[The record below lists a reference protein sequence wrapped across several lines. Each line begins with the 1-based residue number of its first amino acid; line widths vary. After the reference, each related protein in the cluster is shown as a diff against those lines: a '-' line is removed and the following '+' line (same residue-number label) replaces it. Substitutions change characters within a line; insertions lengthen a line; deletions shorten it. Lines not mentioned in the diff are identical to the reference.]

1 MQRIKEL
8 IDQISKMIIRT
19 VTGSYKGTITPK
31 VKDEIVALLEK
42 SSDDVIR
49 GTKKIEDQT
58 AELKKISKYLDDA
71 DEKAGISTKEEL
83 PDNVT
88 RIDDFIKRKADE
100 IDDTPKEGILKAG
113 ESIPTK
119 PLDDADEFAKKNFPE
134 AIDPEEAAL
143 VAKGALNIAL
153 EELAKKT
160 GTTVEEAKQALIEGA
175 NQAYLPSSSKRMT
188 EDNVEGLLS
197 YILSQQKMGNE
208 NDLLRDIIDYA
219 DSPRLDKFKD
229 TAKKIIAGEENPA
242 DLGFAKEVP
251 LDPGPLS
258 KAEAEIEFLFESK
271 NTKGLLDFLEDVLN
285 GKRYGNLSVGEREDI
300 KLNIA
305 EALGDI
311 EGLSNIPKRY
321 SEIVDKAKLSNV
333 DEYPYDDFYSEQENM
348 LKQLKQGNKEIKQLD
363 NDISELNK
371 IVKMLDEAENKQA
384 KETLTGVP
392 VSEYSA
398 TVEKENKI
406 LNALELE
413 IQQNVLKMQE
423 LYRLGD
429 IEGAQKISN
438 ELKRIQK
445 NTEQTGLIDKTFTPP
460 DRTLNAEGG
469 RIGFADGKDVP
480 GKGRLPITRRGFLG
494 VLGGGI
500 ATLLAGSKGLL
511 PTAQKGITAAK
522 TMSAPGMPSWFPL
535 LVSKIQSKGNLVSPA
550 APNKGEVNA
559 VYKYKDGMTEYRLV
573 EDVNTGRIDVYTTSD
588 DGTQISFEYEPSL
601 QRYFEDGSSVTDDP
615 SFFIGE
621 FRKGSEPLG
630 DFEQYSMGMDEV
642 KSDIRNVVDFAT
654 RGTTMKT
661 EDSVAKFIKETK
673 KEEPGFKQGGLV
685 PPQAGPMPNGV
696 GSLFRQ
702 RTA

>member
-8 IDQISKMIIRT
+8 IEQIGQTITRT
-19 VTGSYKGTITPK
+19 VTGSYKGTISPK
-31 VKDEIVALLEK
+31 VKDEIVSMLEK
-42 SSDDVIR
+42 SSEQVVA

-58 AELKKISKYLDDA
+58 EELKKVLKYLDDA

-83 PDNVT
+83 PANVT
-88 RIDDFIKRKADE
+88 RIDDYIKRKADE
-100 IDDTPKEGILKAG
+100 IDDTPKEGILKVG
-113 ESIPTK
+113 EPIPTK
-119 PLDDADEFAKKNFPE
+119 PLNDADEFAKKNFPE

-143 VAKGALNIAL
+143 VAKGALNVAL
-153 EELAKKT
+153 EELAIKT

-197 YILSQQKMGNE
+197 YILSQQQMGNE
-208 NDLLRDIIDYA
+208 EDLLRDIIDYA
-219 DSPRLDKFKD
+219 DSPRLDEFKE

-242 DLGFAKEVP
+242 DT
-251 LDPGPLS
+251 GPLA
-258 KAEAEIEFLFESK
+258 KAEAEIEFLFENK
-271 NTKGLLDFLEDVLN
+271 NTTGLLDFLEDVLN

-305 EALGDI
+305 EALGEI
-311 EGLSNIPKRY
+311 EGLSNIPSRY
-321 SEIVDKAKLSNV
+321 SEIVDKAKLSSV
-333 DEYPYDDFYSEQENM
+333 DEYPYDDFYEGDKN
-348 LKQLKQGNKEIKQLD
+348 IKQ
-363 NDISELNK
+363 IE
-371 IVKMLDEAENKQA
+371 
-384 KETLTGVP
+384 ETLKGVP

-423 LYRLGD
+423 LYRQGD

-445 NTEQTGLIDKTFTPP
+445 NTEQTELIDKTFTPP

-480 GKGRLPITRRGFLG
+480 GKGKLPMTRRGFMG
-494 VLGGGI
+494 VAAGGL
-500 ATLLAGSKGLL
+500 ATLLAGGKGLL
-511 PTAQKGITAAK
+511 PTAEKGITAAK

-535 LVSKIQSKGNLVSPA
+535 LVNKIQTKGNLIAPA
-550 APNKGEVNA
+550 APQKGEVNA
-559 VYKYKDGMTEYRLV
+559 VYKYMDGKTEYKMV

-601 QRYFEDGSSVTDDP
+601 QRYFEDGSSVMDEP
-615 SFFIGE
+615 SFFVGE

-630 DFEQYSMGMDEV
+630 DFEQYSMGIDEV
-642 KSDIRNVVDFAT
+642 KSDIRNVEEFAT
-654 RGTTMKT
+654 RGTTMSRDKVVS
-661 EDSVAKFIKETK
+661 DFLRDTK

-685 PPQAGPMPNGV
+685 PPQAGPMPQGV

>member
-31 VKDEIVALLEK
+31 VKDEIVSMLEK
-42 SSDDVIR
+42 SSDEVVAGR
-49 GTKKIEDQT
+49 KKIEAQT
-58 AELKKISKYLDDA
+58 EELKKIAKYLDDA

-88 RIDDFIKRKADE
+88 RIDDYIKRKADE
-100 IDDTPKEGILKAG
+100 LDDTPKEGILTTG

-119 PLDDADEFAKKNFPE
+119 PLDDADDFAKKNFPE
-134 AIDPEEAAL
+134 AKSIQESLNDAL
-143 VAKGALNIAL
+143 RDLSSRTA
-153 EELAKKT
+153 
-160 GTTVEEAKQALIEGA
+160 TTVEEARQALITAA
-175 NQAYLPSSSKRMT
+175 NEAYLPGSPKRMT
-188 EDNVEGLLS
+188 GEDDAMLLS
-197 YILSQQKMGNE
+197 YIETQ
-208 NDLLRDIIDYA
+208 
-219 DSPRLDKFKD
+219 PRLDLLEAIIENADSARIQETKE
-229 TAKKIIAGEENPA
+229 TAKKIIADADSPSPA

-251 LDPGPLS
+251 LDS
-258 KAEAEIEFLFESK
+258 SISARAEAELKKMKEFNADL
-271 NTKGLLDFLEDVLN
+271 
-285 GKRYGNLSVGEREDI
+285 
-300 KLNIA
+300 
-305 EALGDI
+305 
-311 EGLSNIPKRY
+311 
-321 SEIVDKAKLSNV
+321 
-333 DEYPYDDFYSEQENM
+333 
-348 LKQLKQGNKEIKQLD
+348 
-363 NDISELNK
+363 
-371 IVKMLDEAENKQA
+371 
-384 KETLTGVP
+384 
-392 VSEYSA
+392 
-398 TVEKENKI
+398 EKENKI
-406 LNALELE
+406 LGAIELE
-413 IQQNVLKMQE
+413 IQQNAEKMDEFIKQ
-423 LYRLGD
+423 GD
-429 IEGAQKISN
+429 LESARKIAD
-438 ELKRIQK
+438 EIKRIQK
-445 NTEQTGLIDKTFTPP
+445 NTEETGIIDRTLTPF

-480 GKGRLPITRRGFLG
+480 GKGRLPITRRGFMG
-494 VLGGGI
+494 VAAGGL
-500 ATLLAGSKGLL
+500 ATLLAGGKGLL

-535 LVSKIQSKGNLVSPA
+535 LVGKIQTKGNLVSPA

-559 VYKYKDGMTEYRLV
+559 VYKYKDGMTEYKMV

-588 DGTQISFEYEPSL
+588 DGTQISFEYEPSMK
-601 QRYFEDGSSVTDDP
+601 RYFEDGRSITDDP

-642 KSDIRNVVDFAT
+642 KSDLRNVIDFAT

>member
-8 IDQISKMIIRT
+8 IEQISKMIIRT

-42 SSDDVIR
+42 SSDQVVA

-58 AELKKISKYLDDA
+58 EELKKIAKFLDDA
-71 DEKAGISTKEEL
+71 DEKAGVSTKEEL

-88 RIDDFIKRKADE
+88 RIDDYIKRKADE

-119 PLDDADEFAKKNFPE
+119 PLDDADDIAKKNFPE
-134 AIDPEEAAL
+134 AKSIEESLNDALRDLSSKTATTLEEAR
-143 VAKGALNIAL
+143 
-153 EELAKKT
+153 
-160 GTTVEEAKQALIEGA
+160 QALITAA
-175 NQAYLPSSSKRMT
+175 NEAYLPGSSKRMT
-188 EDNVEGLLS
+188 DEDDAMLLA
-197 YILSQQKMGNE
+197 YIETQPRL
-208 NDLLRDIIDYA
+208 DLLESIIENA
-219 DSPRLDKFKD
+219 DSPRIQETKE

-251 LDPGPLS
+251 LDAGPLA

-285 GKRYGNLSVGEREDI
+285 GKRYGNLSVKEREDI

-311 EGLSNIPKRY
+311 EGLSNIPSRY
-321 SEIVDKAKLSNV
+321 SEIVDKAKLSSV
-333 DEYPYDDFYSEQENM
+333 DEYPYDDFYEGEKN
-348 LKQLKQGNKEIKQLD
+348 IKQIEETLKGVP
-363 NDISELNK
+363 ISEYP
-371 IVKMLDEAENKQA
+371 AA
-384 KETLTGVP
+384 
-392 VSEYSA
+392 
-398 TVEKENKI
+398 VEKENKI

-413 IQQNVLKMQE
+413 IQQNQLKMQE
-423 LYRLGD
+423 LFKQGD
-429 IEGAQKISN
+429 IEEAQKIAN

-445 NTEQTGLIDKTFTPP
+445 NTEETGLIDKTFTPP

-480 GKGRLPITRRGFLG
+480 GKKGKLPMTRRGFMG
-494 VLGGGI
+494 VAAGGL
-500 ATLLAGSKGLL
+500 ATLLAGGKGLL
-511 PTAQKGITAAK
+511 PTAQTGITAAK
-522 TMSAPGMPSWFPL
+522 TMSAPGMPAWFPL
-535 LVSKIQSKGNLVSPA
+535 LVNKIQTKGNLISPA

-559 VYKYKDGMTEYRLV
+559 VYKYMDGKTEYKMV
-573 EDVNTGRIDVYTTSD
+573 EDVNTGRIDIYTTAD
-588 DGTQISFEYEPSL
+588 DGYDGTNQISFEYEPSL
-601 QRYFEDGSSVTDDP
+601 KRYFEDGSSVTDEP
-615 SFFIGE
+615 SFFVGE
-621 FRKGSEPLG
+621 FRKGSEPGG
-630 DFEQYSMGMDEV
+630 DLENYTMGTDEV
-642 KSDIRNVVDFAT
+642 LSDLSAIEEFAT
-654 RGTTMKT
+654 RGTTMSRNKAVSDFLRDT
-661 EDSVAKFIKETK
+661 T

-685 PPQAGPMPNGV
+685 PPQAGPMPQGV